1 MSRHRFFLEEQLP
14 GAGVREAVQLPLSA
28 ADVHHA
34 VSVLRVRPGEE
45 LDVVEPGGLVW
56 HVRVAAAGL
65 DALSATLLG
74 PIASTCSDLG
84 FVTLVFGIS
93 KGSKN
98 DDIVEGAVEVGAARI
113 LPVITA
119 RSIVKLDADKVA
131 ERGARWRRV
140 ALAAAKQSK
149 RVSVPEVSDPA
160 SFEVILPELAGY
172 DLVIVAWEESG
183 VSARGVRDAVAHVLA
198 AATPPAD
205 AVIHVAVVVG
215 PEGGFTAEEIAA
227 LETIGAVPVTL
238 GATILRAETAAVV
251 ATALV
256 IHELGGLGNAR

>member
-1 MSRHRFFLEEQLP
+1 MSRHRFFLDEQLP
-14 GAGVREAVQLPLSA
+14 GAGDGEAVGLPLSA

-34 VSVLRVRPGEE
+34 VSVLRVHAGEE
-45 LDVVEPGGLVW
+45 LDVVEPGGSVW
-56 HVRVAAAGL
+56 HVRVTDAGP
-65 DALSATLLG
+65 DALSATLLRR
-74 PIASTCSDLG
+74 IASECTDRGL
-84 FVTLVFGIS
+84 VTLVFGVS

-119 RSIVKLDADKVA
+119 RSIVKLDAGKVA

-149 RVSVPEVSDPA
+149 RASVPEVQDPA
-160 SFEVILPELAGY
+160 PLEATLRELALY
-172 DLVIVAWEESG
+172 DLVIVAWEESD
-183 VSARGVRDAVAHVLA
+183 VSERGVRDAVAHVRA
-198 AATPPAD
+198 AAAPSAD
-205 AVIHVAVVVG
+205 AAIRVAVVVG
-215 PEGGFTAEEIAA
+215 PEGGLAAEEIAA
-227 LETIGAVPVTL
+227 LEAIGAIPVTL